1 MDISTQGWSF
11 GAPWFALMLALAG
24 SPQSDDKRSTA
35 ALERYRN
42 MTTTTAECAPSKD
55 EEITICARRPS
66 EYRLDRTID
75 SRSFTNSK
83 DDVRSERAD
92 LLKDQSKSGC
102 GMAATLSGCGSAGVT
117 VRVGM

>member
-102 GMAATLSGCGSAGVT
+102 GSAGVT